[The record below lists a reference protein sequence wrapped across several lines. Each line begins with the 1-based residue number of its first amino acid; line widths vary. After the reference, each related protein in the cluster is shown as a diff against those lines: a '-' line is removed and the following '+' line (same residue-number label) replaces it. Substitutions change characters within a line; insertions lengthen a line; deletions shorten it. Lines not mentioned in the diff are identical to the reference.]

1 MGNVIDLAERREAR
15 RKAAEA
21 IRIAANDSLSRL
33 DHAVAELE
41 EFIRDPHT
49 RRGRIGTVV
58 ETELGTIRRTVSEGS
73 IDEAAERAERLAARL
88 AHASARSS

>member
-1 MGNVIDLAERREAR
+1 MSNVIDLAERREAR
-15 RKAAEA
+15 RRAAA
-21 IRIAANDSLSRL
+21 ATQFRANDSMARL

-49 RRGRIGTVV
+49 RKGRLGTVV